1 MAHLVDSDT
10 QNNETLSRAVLIVEG
25 PERPSQRL
33 REATRTAGFRVLT
46 ADSGHVALSAVKK
59 AMPDAV
65 ILSSDIGPPGP
76 SEIARRIKEDE
87 ATAEIPILLIGTNA
101 NADPF
106 LFPTEAYLSCA
117 TSDEE
122 LVRTLR
128 MLTMRTPR
136 VRYGGER
143 QAAPLQ
149 GDLQTDDFPQV
160 LQFLLATGKTGRIT
174 VSDNQRGQGHIFL
187 ATGDIVDAKL
197 GPVQG
202 VKAFH
207 EICFL
212 TNGTFRFERLTPT
225 RRTMCKNGLE
235 LLLESAR
242 RRDVAE
248 PSHEVPVKTASTA
261 APPAP
266 RSIPAKLALAA
277 VALALVGIA
286 TYATSVTHHDAK
298 VSAAVTVSV
307 SSDPAGAQVSVDG
320 REAGTTPIES
330 ITVSPGKLVFRLAR
344 EGCETMVESVNIAP
358 DDTGRSLLFS
368 LPSPCHR

>member
-1 MAHLVDSDT
+1 MDSDT
-10 QNNETLSRAVLIVEG
+10 HNNETLSRAVLIVEG

-46 ADSGHVALSAVKK
+46 ADSGHVALAAVRK
-59 AMPDAV
+59 AMPDAI

-87 ATAEIPILLIGTNA
+87 ATAEIPILLIGTNT

-106 LFPTEAYLSCA
+106 LFPTEAYLSCD

-128 MLTMRTPR
+128 MLTMRAPR

-143 QAAPLQ
+143 QASPLQ

-174 VSDNQRGQGHIFL
+174 VSDNQRGHGHIFL
-187 ATGDIVDAKL
+187 DTGDIVDAEL
-197 GPVQG
+197 GSAHG

-212 TNGTFRFERLTPT
+212 TNGTFRFERLAPT

-248 PSHEVPVKTASTA
+248 PSRDVPVATAGTA
-261 APPAP
+261 MTPPTR

-277 VALALVGIA
+277 IALTLVGIA
-286 TYATSVTHHDAK
+286 TYATSVTQHDAT

-344 EGCETMVESVNIAP
+344 EGCEPTVESVDIAP